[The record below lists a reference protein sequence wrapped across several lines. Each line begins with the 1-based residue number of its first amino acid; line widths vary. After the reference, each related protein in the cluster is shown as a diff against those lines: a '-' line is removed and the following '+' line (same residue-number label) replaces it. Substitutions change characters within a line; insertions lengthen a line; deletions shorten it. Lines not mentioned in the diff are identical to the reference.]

1 MKPTPAIRFRRKLFQ
16 MLRLVKNVL
25 TTQMDAALITQVDA
39 ALIRQMD
46 AAHLELAANQQ
57 IHTKLCLVR
66 NKRRVDERMCYLKAF
81 NWKTA
86 PSCTSA

>member
-1 MKPTPAIRFRRKLFQ
+1 MFQ
-16 MLRLVKNVL
+16 MLRLVKNAL
-25 TTQMDAALITQVDA
+25 TIQMDAALITQVDA
-39 ALIRQMD
+39 APIRQIA
-46 AAHLELAANQQ
+46 AAHLELAASQQ
-57 IHTKLCLVR
+57 IQTKLHLVL